1 MDCNVRANE
10 FTNDKLAWRIRF
22 KRFRDLDPL
31 FPVRENKVYLMPF
44 DFNALLTYSS
54 LTGKDFDKIKNMPT
68 EVYRVSNDAL
78 VGDMGI
84 INKIFAKKDVSSPSN
99 VGKTDAEILKELLD
113 LKKQYLNTM
122 VPFGQYRQGMFKR
135 PEILA
140 EPNQIEKIN
149 MSVYYDTDTN
159 EIKAKQK

>member
-1 MDCNVRANE
+1 MRANE

-22 KRFRDLDPL
+22 KRFKDLDPL
-31 FPVRENKVYLMPF
+31 FTVRENKVYLMPF

-78 VGDMGI
+78 VGDMAI
-84 INKIFAKKDVSSPSN
+84 INKIFVKKNVSNSPDKS
-99 VGKTDAEILKELLD
+99 DDEILKELLE

-122 VPFGQYRQGMFKR
+122 VPFGQYREGMFKR

-140 EPNQIEKIN
+140 EPHQITKVN

-159 EIKAKQK
+159 EIKAKQR

>member
-1 MDCNVRANE
+1 MRANE

-22 KRFRDLDPL
+22 KRFKDLDPL
-31 FPVRENKVYLMPF
+31 FTVRENKVYLMPF

-78 VGDMGI
+78 VGDMAI
-84 INKIFAKKDVSSPSN
+84 INKIFVKKNVSNSPDKS
-99 VGKTDAEILKELLD
+99 DDEILKELLE

-122 VPFGQYRQGMFKR
+122 VPFGQYREGMFKR

-140 EPNQIEKIN
+140 EPSQITKVN

-159 EIKAKQK
+159 EIKAKQR

>member
-1 MDCNVRANE
+1 MDYNVRANE

-22 KRFRDLDPL
+22 KRFKDLDPL

-68 EVYRVSNDAL
+68 EVYRVSNNAL
-78 VGDMGI
+78 VGDMAI
-84 INKIFAKKDVSSPSN
+84 INKIFVKKNVSNSP
-99 VGKTDAEILKELLD
+99 GKSDDEILKELLE

-122 VPFGQYRQGMFKR
+122 VPFGQYREGMFKR

-140 EPNQIEKIN
+140 EPSQITKVN

-159 EIKAKQK
+159 EIKAKQR